1 VLRAVGLTRWQFRW
15 IAVTQAVV
23 LALFGLVFGVPLG
36 VAVGRLIWRAVASYT
51 PFQYDPPV
59 ALVPLLLVGP
69 AALLIVNLLAAWPG
83 HLATRLH
90 IAQVL
95 RTE

>member
-1 VLRAVGLTRWQFRW
+1 M
-15 IAVTQAVV
+15 VTQAVV
-23 LALFGLVFGVPLG
+23 LAVIGLLFGVPLG
-36 VAVGRLIWRAVASYT
+36 VAVGRLVWQAVASYT
-51 PFQYDPPV
+51 PFQYQAPV
-59 ALVPLLLVGP
+59 ALWALLLVGP

-83 HLATRLH
+83 QRAARLR